1 MILQFGILLG
11 LLALGEL
18 IVNTFGLPIPSSII
32 GMILLTASLHF
43 GIVKLN
49 QIEQLTNFLL
59 KNLGFFF
66 VPAAIG
72 LINSLGVL
80 KDELLAI
87 VGASIGS
94 TIIIIAVTGQVYQLV
109 RKATSRR
116 NRKDIKLSQE
126 K

>member
-1 MILQFGILLG
+1 
-11 LLALGEL
+11 
-18 IVNTFGLPIPSSII
+18 
-32 GMILLTASLHF
+32 MILLTASLHF

-49 QIEQLTNFLL
+49 QVEQLTNFLL

>member
-1 MILQFGILLG
+1 
-11 LLALGEL
+11 
-18 IVNTFGLPIPSSII
+18 LPIPSSII

-49 QIEQLTNFLL
+49 QVEQLTNFLL